1 MDNDNLFEEFENNN
15 NDNFLNKK
23 HLIEKEDL
31 SFNKNK
37 KQKKEKNSE
46 EIEDILL
53 LKQIENIKNSY
64 NQINNNYNIEEEDIN
79 LDNNTPNNYL
89 DNEIS
94 IKRSEFPGGIHE
106 LLTPTTNTFIPQNNH
121 TSPTAPATTYPFEL
135 DHFQKKSIECLE
147 KHQSV
152 IVSAHTSAGK
162 TVVAEYAIAMALRDK
177 QRVIYTSP
185 IKALSNQKYRELLK
199 KYKDVGLM
207 TGDVSINSNASC
219 IVMTTEILRNMLYKG
234 SEIVREIAWVIFD
247 EVHYMRDK
255 IRGVIWEETII
266 LLNNYINYVFLSA
279 TIPNAREFAMW
290 VTKIK
295 NQCCNVIYT
304 DFRPVPLQHYIFPSG
319 GNDINLIVDSKG
331 NFREENFNKCLSNL
345 AEINKINSIIN
356 YNNNEQ
362 NNENKLSTE
371 NDLELLIDM
380 INSQSME
387 PAIIFCFSKEQCEK
401 YSNNLKKFDLI
412 TNDEKKLIEKIF
424 ISAIMSLSN
433 EDQKI
438 KQIQSIL
445 PILQKGIG
453 IHHSGMLPIIREIV
467 ELIFQEGLIK
477 ILFTTETFSMGVNM
491 PAKTVIF
498 TDIEKFDGLKRR
510 YITCGEYIQMSGRAG
525 RRGLDEKGIVILIL
539 KKKMEIEKIRE
550 IFSGKSDCLN
560 SSFHLSYNQI
570 LNLSRIEGVKCEFI
584 LKRSF
589 RQFQSVR
596 AIPVLKKKIIKMYQ
610 NYEKLESN
618 WERDELIKNIINV
631 EDLICKLNEE
641 NRKIVFDIKNIKNIK
656 KFINSGRLV
665 KINKLGIG
673 IIIEFA
679 KKNINKIVK
688 FNTFD
693 NKYEIVNKDLN
704 ENKNIN
710 ENDIDNHNKLLYDE
724 SILYILIYIDKNEK
738 HFILEGDLNKK
749 IGKSVILPF
758 SITDLDKITTLE
770 INIPKNSLINSQ
782 SQNKIEK
789 LLLDINKNLKGNF
802 KYLDNIKDL
811 NIKNNILI
819 NNSQKLNDLEKL
831 KLELDKK
838 LFDTYNISSNL
849 IKNTLIKKYKE
860 KSDLR
865 TTIKLYL
872 KEIENLN
879 KLILHE
885 ELNNMKRLLKRLNY
899 ISNNEVVTLKGQ
911 VACQITSSNEIVL
924 TEMLFEG
931 SFNNIEENYLTAML
945 SCFLIGENKSYK
957 LERQK
962 IENIPEFME
971 LYDIIKKNVER
982 VYDILIECKI
992 NIKDKENYLKDFK
1005 YDFMNCIYEWVL
1017 NEKSFADI
1025 LNNTEIYGG
1034 SLVRYIRTLDEL
1046 IKELIECCE
1055 IIGNND
1061 LKIKLINISK
1071 KIRKGIPFAASLY
1084 LVSNNNEE

>member
-23 HLIEKEDL
+23 HFIEKDD
-31 SFNKNK
+31 SYFNNNNNK
-37 KQKKEKNSE
+37 TQKIEKNSE

-53 LKQIENIKNSY
+53 LKQIENIKKSF
-64 NQINNNYNIEEEDIN
+64 NQIDNNYNIEDENIN
-79 LDNNTPNNYL
+79 LDNNTPINFL

-106 LLTPTTNTFIPQNNH
+106 LLIPTTNTKQNNP
-121 TSPTAPATTYPFEL
+121 SPPLAPATTYPFEL
-135 DHFQKKSIECLE
+135 DDFQKKSIECLE

-255 IRGVIWEETII
+255 VRGVIWEETII

-295 NQCCNVIYT
+295 NQICNVIYT
-304 DFRPVPLQHYIFPSG
+304 EFRPVPLQHYIFPSG

-345 AEINKINSIIN
+345 AETNKINLIIN
-356 YNNNEQ
+356 NNNEQ
-362 NNENKLSTE
+362 NIENKLSTE
-371 NDLELLIDM
+371 NDLELLIEM
-380 INSQSME
+380 INSQSMD
-387 PAIIFCFSKEQCEK
+387 PAIVFCFSKEQCEK
-401 YSNNLKKFDLI
+401 YSTNLKKFDLV

-424 ISAIMSLSN
+424 ISAIISLST

-438 KQIQSIL
+438 KQIQSVL

-510 YITCGEYIQMSGRAG
+510 YLTCGEYIQMSGRAG
-525 RRGLDEKGIVILIL
+525 RRGLDEKGITILIL
-539 KKKMEIEKIRE
+539 KKKMEVEKIRE
-550 IFSGKSDCLN
+550 ILSGKSDCLN

-596 AIPVLKKKIIKMYQ
+596 AIPVLKKKIVKMYE
-610 NYEKLESN
+610 NYEKLEAN
-618 WERDELIKNIINV
+618 WERDELIKKIINV
-631 EDLICKLNEE
+631 GDLICNLNEE

-656 KFINSGRLV
+656 KYINPGRIV

-673 IIIEFA
+673 IVIEFA
-679 KKNINKIVK
+679 KKDNNKIVK

-693 NKYEIVNKDLN
+693 NKYEIVNNLN
-704 ENKNIN
+704 EKEEDNIN
-710 ENDIDNHNKLLYDE
+710 NHNKLLYDE

-749 IGKSVILPF
+749 NGKSAILPF
-758 SITDLDKITTLE
+758 SITDLDKITNLE

-819 NNSQKLNDLEKL
+819 NNSQKIKDLEKI

-838 LFDTYNISSNL
+838 LFETYKISSNI
-849 IKNTLIKKYKE
+849 IKNTLINKYKE

-865 TTIKLYL
+865 TLIKLHIN
-872 KEIENLN
+872 EIENLN

-885 ELNNMKRLLKRLNY
+885 ELKNMKRLLKRLNY
-899 ISNNEVVTLKGQ
+899 ISNNDVVTIKGQ

-931 SFNNIEENYLTAML
+931 CFNNIEENYLSAML

-957 LERQK
+957 LEKQK

-982 VYDILIECKI
+982 VYEILIECKI

-1025 LNNTEIYGG
+1025 LNGTEIYGG
-1034 SLVRYIRTLDEL
+1034 SLVRYIRILDEL
-1046 IKELIECCE
+1046 IKELIECCV

-1061 LKIKLINISK
+1061 LKMKLINISK

-1084 LVSNNNEE
+1084 LVSNNNDE